1 MIEHS
6 ETIILPS
13 RRLGIIALAASYAS
27 SAGMGEVTATEPDRL
42 RRIEKAA
49 QQSIRPRA
57 QTDRT
62 RVAASWILN
71 VWLNPLRDALA
82 RPQHG

>member
-1 MIEHS
+1 
-6 ETIILPS
+6 
-13 RRLGIIALAASYAS
+13 
-27 SAGMGEVTATEPDRL
+27 MGEVTATELDRL

-49 QQSIRPRA
+49 QQVIARA